1 MPPRVTGVLISATL
15 ASGLLIAAGPAQA
28 VETKNTEPTLIAV
41 QSAAPQSVEDEAQH
55 TVQQSAPRQSADPSH
70 TPLLDETAESN
81 ESAPSTEEVN
91 NHEQQPAED
100 PRDPQPQSE
109 TDLPAD
115 ALETVEPTT
124 APSAD
129 PAPEQTSPDP
139 TSDSS
144 PDATGRTE
152 SEPLA
157 QPPVETSA
165 PKAPQLQETPQR
177 NNLRSF
183 AYIDDELTKEQEAL
197 VEKLENSAPEDA
209 DDWSDAQW
217 EEFWQSD
224 EGIEYNRLLEE
235 LEATYP
241 QWEDDVFDEERELWE
256 KIEKL
261 IPEGSEYW
269 DETQWEAFYKTE
281 EGKEFD
287 RLYNEYQQDYWDD
300 IDEDEGF
307 ELSDEERKFYEEI
320 ERLSPEG
327 SESWDEEQWNAYFV
341 TDEGRHLLEL
351 SLSFAFDTAE
361 SPEELKLIIES
372 FREYFADD
380 AEWFE
385 DFMNRYLGAPSE
397 EPKAS
402 PTTDAESLNT
412 TPGQEV
418 PTKSDINPAATVVKA
433 VAQRTQHVPE
443 PVSKKQPAEQ
453 HVQDELA
460 KTGFNSLIIAGGSLV
475 IILLGAFSLRLAR
488 RSRTR

>member
-15 ASGLLIAAGPAQA
+15 ASGLLIAAAPAQA
-28 VETKNTEPTLIAV
+28 METKNTEPTLIAV
-41 QSAAPQSVEDEAQH
+41 QSAAPQPDTHEPQH
-55 TVQQSAPRQSADPSH
+55 TFQQSAPTQSADPSH
-70 TPLLDETAESN
+70 TPVLDETAESN
-81 ESAPSTEEVN
+81 NPAPRTEEAN
-91 NHEQQPAED
+91 SDQQQPAEN
-100 PRDPQPQSE
+100 PGDPQPQPE
-109 TDLPAD
+109 TDLSGNVP
-115 ALETVEPTT
+115 ETVVPTT
-124 APSAD
+124 APSAE
-129 PAPEQTSPDP
+129 PAPEQNSPAP

-144 PDATGRTE
+144 PDATGSTQ
-152 SEPLA
+152 SEPPA
-157 QPPVETSA
+157 QAPVET
-165 PKAPQLQETPQR
+165 PVPEAPQLLETPRQ
-177 NNLRSF
+177 NKLKSF
-183 AYIDDELTKEQEAL
+183 GYIDDKLTKEQEAL
-197 VEKLENSAPEDA
+197 VEKLENSAPEDTEN
-209 DDWSDAQW
+209 WSDAQW
-217 EEFWQSD
+217 EKFWQSD

-241 QWEDDVFDEERELWE
+241 HWEDEVSDEERELWE

-287 RLYNEYQQDYWDD
+287 RLYNEYQQEYWDH
-300 IDEDEGF
+300 IDDDEGF

-327 SESWDEEQWNAYFV
+327 SEEWDEEQWNTYLV

-361 SPEELKLIIES
+361 SPEELKVIIES
-372 FREYFADD
+372 FREYYADD

-397 EPKAS
+397 EPEAS
-402 PTTDAESLNT
+402 PTADAESSNT
-412 TPGQEV
+412 TPVQTV
-418 PTKSDINPAATVVKA
+418 PTESNIAPAATVVKA
-433 VAQRTQHVPE
+433 VAQRTQYAPK
-443 PVSKKQPAEQ
+443 PVSKKQSTEQ
-453 HVQDELA
+453 QTQHELA
-460 KTGFNSLIIAGGSLV
+460 KTGFNGLILAGGSLL

>member
-15 ASGLLIAAGPAQA
+15 ASGLLIAAAPAQA

-41 QSAAPQSVEDEAQH
+41 QSAAPQPDTHEPQH
-55 TVQQSAPRQSADPSH
+55 TFQQSAPTQSADPTH
-70 TPLLDETAESN
+70 TPTLDETVDSN
-81 ESAPSTEEVN
+81 NLAPSSEEAN
-91 NHEQQPAED
+91 SDQQQPAENPGD
-100 PRDPQPQSE
+100 LQPQPE
-109 TDLPAD
+109 TDLSGNVP
-115 ALETVEPTT
+115 ETVQPTT

-129 PAPEQTSPDP
+129 PAPEQKSPAP
-139 TSDSS
+139 TADSS
-144 PDATGRTE
+144 PDATGRTQ

-157 QPPVETSA
+157 QPPVEISA

-197 VEKLENSAPEDA
+197 VEKLENSAPEDT

-241 QWEDDVFDEERELWE
+241 QWEDDVSDEERELWE

-261 IPEGSEYW
+261 IPEGSDYW

-287 RLYNEYQQDYWDD
+287 RLFNEYQQEYWDD
-300 IDEDEGF
+300 IDENEGF
-307 ELSDEERKFYEEI
+307 ELSDEERTFFEEI
-320 ERLSPEG
+320 ERLLPEG
-327 SESWDEEQWNAYFV
+327 SEEWDEEQWNAYLV
-341 TDEGRHLLEL
+341 TDEGRHLLEF
-351 SLSFAFDTAE
+351 SLSFEFDMAE
-361 SPEELKLIIES
+361 SPKELEELINQY
-372 FREYFADD
+372 REYFADE

-402 PTTDAESLNT
+402 PTADAESPNS
-412 TPGQEV
+412 TPLQTV
-418 PTKSDINPAATVVKA
+418 PTESDIAPAATIIKA
-433 VAQRTQHVPE
+433 VAQRTQHE
-443 PVSKKQPAEQ
+443 PKPASKKQSTEQ
-453 HVQDELA
+453 QAQHELA
-460 KTGFNSLIIAGGSLV
+460 NTGFNSLILAGGSLV
-475 IILLGAFSLRLAR
+475 IILLGAFSLRLAQ